1 MSQRLSALDAA
12 FLNAETAATP
22 MHIGGVL
29 VFRQTPEVAGR
40 PGLDALFDT
49 VAARLPLIPRCR
61 QVLVPVP
68 FGLGLPIWADAR
80 RFDIRRHL
88 RRVRLAAPGDRVRLL
103 EMVARL
109 HARHLDRS
117 RPLWEIYLVDG
128 LVDDQV
134 AVYAKLHHA
143 MADGISAVE
152 LGLVLLDLDP
162 AGELAP
168 EIPTP
173 PAAQPAPSPLEL
185 LAAGPREAADRGVA
199 MLRRAAAPLPW
210 PIGGSDA
217 RPLTGGPLRRLA
229 EPRSTALD
237 VAGVAARGTAAGLG
251 AAMSLRELALVA
263 RPAPA
268 SPFNRRVGRGR
279 QLEGCSC
286 HWVGPRRSRMA
297 LAEPSTT

>member
-68 FGLGLPIWADAR
+68 FGLGLPIWVDAR

-88 RRVRLAAPGDRVRLL
+88 RRVRLAAPGDRARLL
-103 EMVARL
+103 EMVGKL

-117 RPLWEIYLVDG
+117 RPLWEMYLVDG
-128 LVDDQV
+128 LADDQV

-162 AGELAP
+162 RGELAP
-168 EIPTP
+168 DIPLP
-173 PAAQPAPSPLEL
+173 PTAQPAPSSLGL
-185 LAAGPREAADRGVA
+185 LAAGPREAADQGVA

-210 PIGGSDA
+210 PVGGGDA
-217 RPLTGGPLRRLA
+217 RSLNGGPLRRMA

-237 VAGVAARGTAAGLG
+237 LAGVAARGTAAGLG
-251 AAMSLRELALVA
+251 AAMSLRDLASVA
-263 RPAPA
+263 RPEAPT
-268 SPFNRRVGRGR
+268 SPPQPAGRPGPAGR
-279 QLEGCSC
+279 
-286 HWVGPRRSRMA
+286 WA
-297 LAEPSTT
+297 